1 MKIKSEQDVKILDQR
16 IQSELGVDVKKYR
29 NDEVVETFVSMLV
42 FIEYFITWVIGPIV
56 GALLLYG
63 LGFWLLD
70 LVHVEY
76 GIYGLVGLILFL
88 ITGIFLGLL
97 LLTGRMKEDV
107 WGIVHYSLDIMKSAK
122 ADTAE
127 VMANMPAQQKKAS
140 TAMLFQGVLH
150 LVTIPTLATVIEAK
164 IPILGMIVSRFIKKV
179 LTMVSNSLAKEEE
192 ILIDP
197 NVSKADSQQ
206 EISQQRHKDA
216 SFGKIRKAI
225 SIPFGI
231 ARLPIKIFFYISLIL
246 LLLFLYIIH

>member
-97 LLTGRMKEDV
+97 LL
-107 WGIVHYSLDIMKSAK
+107 AK

-179 LTMVSNSLAKEEE
+179 LTMVSNSLAKDEE